1 MQLSSLNHLEN
12 KAQNSLEDVEMS
24 LLFEIPF
31 LIFTKV
37 RENFI
42 WTQRAFLTTRL
53 HTGKWEVIH

>member
-1 MQLSSLNHLEN
+1 MQLPSLNHLKN
-12 KAQNSLEDVEMS
+12 KAQNSFEDVEMS

-42 WTQRAFLTTRL
+42 WTQSAFLMIRL
-53 HTGKWEVIH
+53 HTEKWEVIH